1 MEEEKKQKRQ
11 KIAVFYD
18 NTYKEISRIRYT
30 KVQIAWLIVFVFI
43 VLFIL
48 DFFIISYSPIKYFIP
63 DYPTK
68 EIITTMR
75 LNDVMLDSIQR
86 ELETKNQYISNLTK
100 ILKGDSLDNHNPDII
115 GVGDSNPKFPQIK
128 NVLSREDSLLR
139 QEVEEQ
145 EMFSVKTGNS
155 GIEVQTN
162 LYKLNFF
169 PPVKGVVSNEFN
181 PTLNHLGVD
190 IAASPS
196 QLVLAVLDGTII
208 NASWAAATGYSVQIQ
223 HKSNIIT
230 AYKHLSDIVVKEG
243 QKVKAGQPI
252 GTIGNTGE
260 LSTGPHLHF
269 ELWQNGTPLNAE
281 EYISF
286 K

>member
-1 MEEEKKQKRQ
+1 MEEEKKKQRQ

-18 NTYKEISRIRYT
+18 SGYKEISRIRYT
-30 KVQIAWLIVFVFI
+30 KVQIGWLIIFVFI
-43 VLFIL
+43 VLFVI
-48 DFFIISYSPIKYFIP
+48 DFFIISYTPFKYFIP

-75 LNDVMLDSIQR
+75 LNDIMLDSIQQQ
-86 ELETKNQYISNLTK
+86 LETKNQYISNLIK
-100 ILKGDSLDNHNPDII
+100 VLKGDSLDNYNPEI
-115 GVGDSNPKFPQIK
+115 VGDSNPKFPQIK
-128 NVLSREDSLLR
+128 NVLSPEDSLLR

-145 EMFSVKTGNS
+145 EMFSTQSGNT
-155 GIEVQTN
+155 GIEAQTN
-162 LYKLNFF
+162 LYQMNFF
-169 PPVKGVVSNEFN
+169 PPVKGVVSNPFN
-181 PTLNHLGVD
+181 PSQNHLGTD
-190 IAASPS
+190 IVASPN
-196 QLVLAVLDGTII
+196 QLVLAALDGTII

-230 AYKHLSDIVVKEG
+230 AYKHLTDVIVKEG
-243 QKVKAGQPI
+243 DKVVSGQPI
-252 GTIGNTGE
+252 ATVGNTGE

>member
-1 MEEEKKQKRQ
+1 MEEEKKKQRQ

-18 NTYKEISRIRYT
+18 SGYKEISRIRYT
-30 KVQIAWLIVFVFI
+30 KVQIGWLTIFVFI
-43 VLFIL
+43 VLFVA
-48 DFFIISYSPIKYFIP
+48 DFFIVSYSPLKYFIP

-75 LNDVMLDSIQR
+75 VNDVMLDSIQQQ
-86 ELETKNQYISNLTK
+86 LKTKNQYISNLIK
-100 ILKGDSLDNHNPDII
+100 ILKGDSLDNYNPEII
-115 GVGDSNPKFPQIK
+115 GDSNPKFPQIE
-128 NVLSREDSLLR
+128 NVLSPEDSSLR

-145 EMFSVKTGNS
+145 EMFSTQLGNTGINA
-155 GIEVQTN
+155 QTN
-162 LYKLNFF
+162 LYQLNFF
-169 PPVKGVVSNEFN
+169 PPVKGVVSNPFN
-181 PTLNHLGVD
+181 PSQNHLGTD
-190 IAASPS
+190 IVASPN
-196 QLVLAVLDGTII
+196 QLVLAALDGTII
-208 NASWAAATGYSVQIQ
+208 NASWAAATGYSVQVQ

-230 AYKHLSDIVVKEG
+230 AYKHLTDVIVREG
-243 QKVKAGQPI
+243 DKVVSGQPI
-252 GTIGNTGE
+252 ATVGNTGE

>member
-11 KIAVFYD
+11 RIAVFYN
-18 NTYKEISRIRYT
+18 NTYKEITRLRYT
-30 KVQIAWLIVFVFI
+30 RIQIAWVIAFIFI
-43 VLFIL
+43 VLFII

-63 DYPTK
+63 NYPNK

-75 LNDVMLDSIQR
+75 LNDVMLDSIQQQ
-86 ELETKNQYISNLTK
+86 LKTKNQYISNLTK
-100 ILKGDSLDNHNPDII
+100 ILKGDSLDNYNPGII
-115 GVGDSNPKFPQIK
+115 ADSNPKFPQIK
-128 NVLSREDSLLR
+128 NVHSREDSLLR

-145 EMFSVKTGNS
+145 EMFSAKMGNQ
-155 GIEVQTN
+155 GIDIQSN
-162 LYKLNFF
+162 LYQLNFF

-181 PTLNHLGVD
+181 PTINHLGVD
-190 IAASPS
+190 IVASPN
-196 QLVLAVLDGTII
+196 QLVLASLDGTII
-208 NASWAAATGYSVQIQ
+208 NASWTVATGYTIQIQ
-223 HKSNIIT
+223 HKSNIVT
-230 AYKHLSDIVVKEG
+230 AYKHLADIVVKEG

-252 GTIGNTGE
+252 GTVGNTGE

>member
-1 MEEEKKQKRQ
+1 MEEEKKKQRQ

-18 NTYKEISRIRYT
+18 SGYKEISRIRYT
-30 KVQIAWLIVFVFI
+30 KVQIGWLIIFVFI
-43 VLFIL
+43 VLFVI
-48 DFFIISYSPIKYFIP
+48 DFFIISYSPLKYFIP

-75 LNDVMLDSIQR
+75 LNDVMLDSIQQQ
-86 ELETKNQYISNLTK
+86 LKTKNQYITNLIK
-100 ILKGDSLDNHNPDII
+100 VLKGDSLDNYNPEII
-115 GVGDSNPKFPQIK
+115 GDSSPKFSQIE
-128 NVLSREDSLLR
+128 NSISPEDSSLR

-145 EMFSVKTGNS
+145 EMFSTQSGNT
-155 GIEVQTN
+155 GIEAKTN
-162 LYKLNFF
+162 LYQMNFF
-169 PPVKGVVSNEFN
+169 PPVKGVVSNPFN
-181 PTLNHLGVD
+181 PAQNHLGTD
-190 IAASPS
+190 IVASPN
-196 QLVLAVLDGTII
+196 QLVLSVLDGTVI

-223 HKSNIIT
+223 HKHNIIT
-230 AYKHLSDIVVKEG
+230 GYKHLTDVIVKEG
-243 QKVKAGQPI
+243 DRVVAGQPI
-252 GTIGNTGE
+252 ATVGNTGE